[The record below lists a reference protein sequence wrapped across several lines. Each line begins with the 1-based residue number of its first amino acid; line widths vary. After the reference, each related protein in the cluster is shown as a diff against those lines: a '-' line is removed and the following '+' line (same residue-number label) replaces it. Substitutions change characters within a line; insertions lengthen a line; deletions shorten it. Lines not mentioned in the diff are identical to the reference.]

1 MSAQPLG
8 KVGRMWRGRAEG
20 REREAVLE
28 GGMGTSHA
36 QLLSPQ
42 ASSSPALPL
51 VVL

>member
-1 MSAQPLG
+1 MLSLWAKWVECGEGEQ
-8 KVGRMWRGRAEG
+8 EG

-28 GGMGTSHA
+28 GGVGASHA
-36 QLLSPQ
+36 QQLSPQ